1 MWLFPTRAA
10 APGPTLGDGQ
20 IRAQDIKGTWELV
33 QVTPLVGPARGN
45 PGASPAGGD
54 HVENFLLA
62 GTLDHVE
69 SECIWP
75 WGSPHTVVWALS
87 VGSEWL
93 GWDGEAAP

>member
-1 MWLFPTRAA
+1 M
-10 APGPTLGDGQ
+10 
-20 IRAQDIKGTWELV
+20 
-33 QVTPLVGPARGN
+33 
-45 PGASPAGGD
+45 
-54 HVENFLLA
+54 ENFLLA
-62 GTLDHVE
+62 RTLDHVE